1 MSLGLQPLSLIFI
14 IYTHNMTHITI
25 NSQSLITINPLKP
38 KNCLPTSGKLHKI
51 PHVTYSLEPICGSVA
66 VIGDLTKPFSI
77 KFKIRD
83 KRKSTQL

>member
-1 MSLGLQPLSLIFI
+1 
-14 IYTHNMTHITI
+14 MTHITI

-83 KRKSTQL
+83 KKKHSTLDILHFIDKSNSITFFSLN